1 MGEGWKPRKTRITF
15 FKVFKQRSAR
25 HRGPGI
31 SRHQGTVEAD
41 TALRPLGQPLS
52 PGILCAEAW
61 RPGGG
66 GKEEAW
72 VQWAG

>member
-1 MGEGWKPRKTRITF
+1 M
-15 FKVFKQRSAR
+15 KQRSAR
-25 HRGPGI
+25 HRGPGT
-31 SRHQGTVEAD
+31 SDTHQGTVVAD

-61 RPGGG
+61 RPEGGR
-66 GKEEAW
+66 KEEAW